1 VDLLGPIFNREFLT
15 VPRRPRHYATRV
27 AYLGALWVISL
38 TAWLA
43 TVGWTRSATL
53 GEAARFGP
61 LLFQILTFVQLA
73 LFLFFAALSA
83 ASAVSQEKDRRTFI
97 LLLLTDLRDHEIVL
111 GKLLG
116 SLLPIGILLAATV
129 PLMML
134 LLLLGGIAL
143 EQVIQAVVVVAATA
157 LAAGSLGGLVALWR
171 DRTFQALALTVLFLV
186 LYLCLV
192 RGLELLPG
200 VGPTLAAW
208 RVQQYLDPFVALST
222 AQGPPEEAAGLAPA
236 YGFGLVM
243 LGLSVLLN
251 GWGLLRLRV
260 WNPSGEPIMQR
271 EKPEEAED
279 KEGVALPAAG
289 GAKATAATRTS
300 IHAAPG
306 AVRRVGP
313 NPILWR
319 EVHTRAYGR
328 RPLLVKTAY
337 FLALGLICWYAL
349 APIIQHGERAPFAAA
364 YGLIPVGVLSLL
376 LVAAQSATAITS
388 ERDTGALDLLLVTDL
403 TPKEFIFGKLLG
415 VCYNTKEYLLP
426 PLILAG
432 VYAVYGCLAT
442 PPAGHKELAPSMNAT
457 AFLCVVGAGAVLLAF
472 AMVLGIHVAL
482 RTQNS
487 RLAIINTLSTVFFL
501 SVGTLV
507 CIALILI
514 NGRFEYQWGSF
525 VFFIVA
531 GIGGLW
537 WVLSGDR
544 PSGALTWASWFC
556 PLAVLYTVMNI
567 LVAKPGTPES
577 ADPVIPFLVIAGAF
591 GFTLAAMLVPLLSE
605 FDVAM
610 GRTSSG
616 AD

>member
-610 GRTSSG
+610 GRTSGG